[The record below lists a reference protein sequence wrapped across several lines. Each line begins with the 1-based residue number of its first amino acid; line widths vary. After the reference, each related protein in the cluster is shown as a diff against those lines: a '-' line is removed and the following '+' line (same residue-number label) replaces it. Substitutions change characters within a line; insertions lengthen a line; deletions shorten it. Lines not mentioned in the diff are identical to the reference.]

1 MQSKVSIIGSGNAG
15 LTAAYH
21 FSLIGADVS
30 LYGAPGF
37 DQPLTDIEERG
48 GINALAE
55 FNQQPLTFSG
65 FQTINQIT
73 REIKEAVNYC
83 DLLILPIPSFAQEL
97 LFRQMLPYLKDGQI
111 IMLMPGNYG
120 SLVLNNIMQNEGYGH
135 LDITFVDA
143 ISIPWATRIVGPAEL
158 AILGM
163 KAFLPVAALPASRTE
178 QAISRLQQVMPLP
191 LTSLNNVISAGLEN
205 INFGG
210 HPLLTTL
217 NMGLLENFD
226 GQFNYYK
233 DCCSISTAKAAAVM
247 EKERQLVGEK
257 LGLQLTPELEAMNAL
272 YDMDCITVYDVN
284 RTSETHGKLNSAPNS
299 ASNRYITEDA
309 AYLLVPCY
317 ELGQLV
323 GVDTPLVTSCLH
335 IDNAYNDTNYFQSG
349 RTLNKMGLSGMSAQ
363 QIMDFVA

>member
-1 MQSKVSIIGSGNAG
+1 MNPRVSVIGSGNAG

-21 FSLIGADVS
+21 FSLQGANVC

-37 DQPLTDIEERG
+37 DQPLRDIEQQG
-48 GINALAE
+48 GIRALSRYNDVPLTYAGFQPIHTISRDLAE
-55 FNQQPLTFSG
+55 TIAFS
-65 FQTINQIT
+65 
-73 REIKEAVNYC
+73 
-83 DLLILPIPSFAQEL
+83 DLLILPVPSFAQEP
-97 LFRQMLPYLKDGQI
+97 LFTEMLPHLRDGQI

-120 SLVLNNIMQNEGYGH
+120 SLVLNHIKQDQGYDS
-135 LDITFVDA
+135 LNITFVDA
-143 ISIPWATRIVGPAEL
+143 ISIPWATRIVGPADI

-163 KAFLPVAALPASRTE
+163 KEFLPVAAFPATQTE
-178 QAISRLQQVMPLP
+178 AAITKLQPVMPLP
-191 LTSLNNVISAGLEN
+191 LKPLGNVIEAGLEN

-233 DCCSISTAKAAAVM
+233 DCCSVSTAKAAAVM
-247 EKERQLVGEK
+247 EAERQAVGK
-257 LGLQLTPELEAMNAL
+257 ALGLTLQPELDAMNAL
-272 YDMDCITVYDVN
+272 YNMACESVYEVN

-323 GVDTPLVTSCLH
+323 GIDTPMVTSCLH
-335 IDNAYNDTNYFQSG
+335 IDNAYNETNYFETG
-349 RTLNKMGLSGMSAQ
+349 RTLKKMGLNNLSAQ
-363 QIMDFVA
+363 EIMDFVA

>member
-1 MQSKVSIIGSGNAG
+1 MTTRVSIIGSGNAG

-21 FSLIGADVS
+21 LTLHGADVC
-30 LYGAPGF
+30 LYGATGF
-37 DQPLTDIEERG
+37 DQPLADIENKE
-48 GINALAE
+48 GITALATCNDVE
-55 FNQQPLTFSG
+55 LSFAG
-65 FQTINQIT
+65 FQAIDTIT
-73 REIKEAVNYC
+73 RDLKQAVDYA
-83 DLLILPIPSFAQEL
+83 DILILPVPSFAQEP
-97 LFRQMLPYLKDGQI
+97 LFRSMLPHLKNGQL

-120 SLVLNNIMQNEGYGH
+120 SLVLNKIKHDEGYH
-135 LDITFVDA
+135 DLDLTFVDA

-163 KAFLPVAALPASRTE
+163 KNYLPVAALPAHRTE
-178 QAISRLQQVMPLP
+178 VAITRLQPLMPLP
-191 LTSLNNVISAGLEN
+191 LTALDNVIAAGLEN

-233 DCCSISTAKAAAVM
+233 DCCSVSTARAAAVM
-247 EKERQLVGEK
+247 ENERLAIGQA
-257 LGLQLTPELEAMNAL
+257 LGLHLITELDAMNAL
-272 YDMDCITVYDVN
+272 YDMDCKTVYDIN

-317 ELGQLV
+317 EFAQLT
-323 GVDTPLVTSCLH
+323 GVDTPIITACLH
-335 IDNAYNDTNYFQSG
+335 IDNAYNDTDYFKCG
-349 RTLNKMGLSGMSAQ
+349 RTLKQMGLEGMAVTD
-363 QIMDFVA
+363 IMAYVA

>member
-1 MQSKVSIIGSGNAG
+1 MNPRVSVIGSGNAG

-21 FSLIGADVS
+21 FTMQGADVC

-37 DQPLTDIEERG
+37 DQPLTDIEQQD
-48 GINALAE
+48 GIRALDSFNDVPLTYDGFQKIDKISRDLAE
-55 FNQQPLTFSG
+55 
-65 FQTINQIT
+65 TI
-73 REIKEAVNYC
+73 AYADMLV
-83 DLLILPIPSFAQEL
+83 LPVPSFAQEP
-97 LFRQMLPYLKDGQI
+97 LFINMLPHLRNGQI

-120 SLVLNNIMQNEGYGH
+120 SLVLNRLKKEQGYAD
-135 LDITFVDA
+135 LDLTFVDA
-143 ISIPWATRIVGPAEL
+143 ISIPWATRIVGPAEI

-163 KAFLPVAALPASRTE
+163 KEFLPVAAFPASRT
-178 QAISRLQQVMPLP
+178 QDAIDALQPVMPLP
-191 LTSLNNVISAGLEN
+191 LKPLDNVLEAGLEN

-217 NMGLLENFD
+217 NMGLLENYD

-233 DCCSISTAKAAAVM
+233 DCCSVSTAKAAAVM
-247 EKERQLVGEK
+247 ETERQSIGK
-257 LGLQLTPELEAMNAL
+257 ALGLQLLPELEAMNAL
-272 YDMDCITVYDVN
+272 YDMECKSVYEVN

-323 GVDTPLVTSCLH
+323 GVETPMITSCLH
-335 IDNAYNDTNYFQSG
+335 IDNAYNETNYFETG
-349 RTLNKMGLSGMSAQ
+349 RTLKQMGLNNMSAQ
-363 QIMDFVA
+363 EIMDFVN

>member
-1 MQSKVSIIGSGNAG
+1 MSNRVSIIGSGNAG

-21 FSLIGADVS
+21 FSLHGAKVC
-30 LYGAPGF
+30 LYGAMGF
-37 DQPLTDIEERG
+37 DQPLTDIEQRG
-48 GINALAE
+48 GIEALSAFNDVPLAYAGFQAIDAISRDLAE
-55 FNQQPLTFSG
+55 TVAYS
-65 FQTINQIT
+65 
-73 REIKEAVNYC
+73 
-83 DLLILPIPSFAQEL
+83 DLLILPVPSFAQEP
-97 LFRQMLPYLKDGQI
+97 LFIEMLPHLRDGQVV
-111 IMLMPGNYG
+111 MLMPGNYG
-120 SLVLNNIMQNEGYGH
+120 SLVLNRIKAEQGYGD

-163 KAFLPVAALPASRTE
+163 KEFLPVAAFPASKTDE
-178 QAISRLQQVMPLP
+178 AIAKLQPVMPLP
-191 LTSLNNVISAGLEN
+191 LKKLDNVINAGLEN

-217 NMGLLENFD
+217 SMGLLENFD

-247 EKERQLVGEK
+247 ESERIQIGK
-257 LGLQLTPELEAMNAL
+257 ALGLELIPELDAMNAL
-272 YDMDCITVYDVN
+272 YAMQCENVYEVN

-317 ELGQLV
+317 ELGQLT
-323 GVDTPLVTSCLH
+323 GVNTPLVTSCLH
-335 IDNAYNDTNYFQSG
+335 IDNAYNDTDYFKEG
-349 RTLNKMGLSGMSAQ
+349 RTLEKMGLADMSVKE
-363 QIMDFVA
+363 IMDFVA